1 MFFFTVAT
9 AQHVYVLGTAQDAG
23 YPHIGCRKQCCRL
36 ALDSY
41 RHEPVTCL
49 AVTDTVAKRWWLFE
63 ATPDITHQLN
73 LFRSLTDSAYPY
85 LPEAVFITHAH
96 IGHYT
101 GLMYFGREGMNTKQ
115 LPVYVGAEMEK
126 YLRKNGP
133 WSQLVSIGNIALKG
147 VKRED
152 SVMLGVLCVRFYR
165 VFHRSEFAKPFGF
178 SISIHQKRILFVP
191 DTDHWYAWHKL
202 FHTLPG
208 EIGRHDLSFID
219 ATFYSGDELPGRKM
233 EEVKHPLVTETM
245 KLLDRYPDSVRAR
258 VQFNHFNHTNP
269 LLWNPE
275 IQQRV
280 KSAGY
285 GVARTGRRY

>member
-1 MFFFTVAT
+1 MLFYTMAR
-9 AQHVYVLGTAQDAG
+9 AQDVYVLGTAQDAG

-36 ALDSY
+36 ALDSH

-49 AVTDTVAKRWWLFE
+49 AVTDSATRKWWLFE

-152 SVMLGVLCVRFYR
+152 SVMLGALCVRFYR

-178 SISIHQKRILFVP
+178 SISVHQKRILFVP

-258 VQFNHFNHTNP
+258 VQFIHFNHTNP

-275 IQQRV
+275 IQQSV